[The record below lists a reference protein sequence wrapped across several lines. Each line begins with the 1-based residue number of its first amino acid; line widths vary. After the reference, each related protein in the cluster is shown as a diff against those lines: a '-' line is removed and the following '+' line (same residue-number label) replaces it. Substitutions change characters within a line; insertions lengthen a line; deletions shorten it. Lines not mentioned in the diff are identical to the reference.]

1 MSMFDQRQE
10 SFEKAFVPMEE
21 CRFRAETRR
30 NKLLGL
36 WAAEKLGASGAA
48 AKAYVDKLVVA
59 ATAKCA
65 DDVVV
70 TRVLE
75 DFVAVGV
82 QQSEHQI
89 RRHMDEFLAQATA
102 EIKAGR

>member
-1 MSMFDQRQE
+1 MSIFDQRE
-10 SFEKAFVPMEE
+10 EAFEKAFTYVEE
-21 CRFRAETRR
+21 FRFRAEARR

-48 AKAYVDKLVVA
+48 AKAYVDELVAAATTKNADDAVVA
-59 ATAKCA
+59 RVAK
-65 DDVVV
+65 
-70 TRVLE
+70 
-75 DFVAVGV
+75 DFIAVGV

-89 RRHMDEFLAQATA
+89 RRHMVEFLSQATA